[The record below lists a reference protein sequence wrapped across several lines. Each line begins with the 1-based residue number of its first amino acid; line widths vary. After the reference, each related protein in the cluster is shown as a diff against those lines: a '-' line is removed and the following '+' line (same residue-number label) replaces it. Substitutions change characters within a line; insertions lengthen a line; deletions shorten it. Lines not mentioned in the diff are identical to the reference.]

1 MILSGNT
8 DRVGTTPSTQALVS
22 VVVPVFNG
30 ESHLHE
36 LIESIQAQTHRNLE
50 IIFTEGGG
58 NDSSQ
63 GVITEYAEKDSRIQ
77 MILTQER
84 ITAAENW
91 TKATRAATADYV
103 KLICQDDLLTPDSI
117 EKQLQDLTNFPN
129 AVMAISQRDVIDRN
143 SRVLYAKR
151 GLTGLRG
158 KEIDGSRVV
167 HVCYLQGT
175 NVIGEPLAVLFR
187 REPLLV
193 AMPWTDHNPLML
205 DLNTYQKVAP
215 LGTVVTRHESLGAFR
230 VSASSWSTRL
240 AKLQLEQTKQWQHAY
255 AQESHPTT
263 ARRVRA
269 AAGRHLQVNLRRAA
283 YGVLKAKGTM

>member
-1 MILSGNT
+1 MILPGNT
-8 DRVGTTPSTQALVS
+8 ERVGTTPDSQALVS

-30 ESHLHE
+30 ENHLRE
-36 LIESIQAQTHRNLE
+36 LIESILAQSHKNLE

-58 NDSSQ
+58 DDSGQ
-63 GVITEYAEKDSRIQ
+63 GIITEYAEKDPRIQ
-77 MILTQER
+77 LMLTQER

-91 TKATRAATADYV
+91 TKATQAASADYI

-117 EKQLQDLTNFPN
+117 EKQLQDLTDFPN
-129 AVMAISQRDVIDRN
+129 AVMAISQRDVVDRN
-143 SRVLYAKR
+143 SKVLYAKR
-151 GLTGLRG
+151 GLTGLKG

-167 HVCYLQGT
+167 HTCYLQGT

-187 REPLLV
+187 REPLLA

-205 DLNTYQKVAP
+205 DLNTYQKIAP
-215 LGTVVTRHESLGAFR
+215 MGTVVTRHESLGAFR
-230 VSASSWSTRL
+230 VSTSSWSTRL
-240 AKLQLEQTKQWQHAY
+240 AKLQLEHTKQWQQAY
-255 AQESHPTT
+255 AQESQATP

-283 YGVLKAKGTM
+283 YRILKAKGTM

>member
-1 MILSGNT
+1 M
-8 DRVGTTPSTQALVS
+8 GTTPGTQALVS

-30 ESHLHE
+30 ENHLRE
-36 LIESIQAQTHRNLE
+36 LIESIQSQTHKNLE

-58 NDSSQ
+58 NDSSL
-63 GVITEYAEKDSRIQ
+63 GIITEYAEKDPRIQ
-77 MILTQER
+77 LILTQER
-84 ITAAENW
+84 MTAAEHW
-91 TKATRAATADYV
+91 TKATQAASADYI

-117 EKQLQDLTNFPN
+117 EKQLQDLTNFPH
-129 AVMAISQRDVIDRN
+129 AVMAISQRDVVDRN
-143 SRVLYAKR
+143 SKVLYAKR
-151 GLTGLRG
+151 GLTGLKG

-167 HVCYLQGT
+167 HTCYLQGT

-187 REPLLV
+187 RKPLIA

-230 VSASSWSTRL
+230 VSTSSWSTRL

-255 AQESHPTT
+255 AEESHPTH
-263 ARRVRA
+263 ALRIRA
-269 AAGRHLQVNLRRAA
+269 AFGCHLQVNLRRAA
-283 YGVLKAKGTM
+283 YLILKTKGTM

>member
-1 MILSGNT
+1 MILPGNT
-8 DRVGTTPSTQALVS
+8 ERVGTTPDSQALVS

-30 ESHLHE
+30 ENHLRE
-36 LIESIQAQTHRNLE
+36 LIESILAQTHKNLE

-58 NDSSQ
+58 DDSGQ
-63 GVITEYAEKDSRIQ
+63 GIITEYAEKDPRIQ
-77 MILTQER
+77 LILTQER

-91 TKATRAATADYV
+91 TKATQAASADYI

-117 EKQLQDLTNFPN
+117 EKQLQDLTDFPN
-129 AVMAISQRDVIDRN
+129 AVMAISQRDVVDRN
-143 SRVLYAKR
+143 SKVLYAKR
-151 GLTGLRG
+151 GLTGLKG

-167 HVCYLQGT
+167 HTCYLQGT

-187 REPLLV
+187 REPLLA

-240 AKLQLEQTKQWQHAY
+240 AKLQLEHTKQWQHAY

-263 ARRVRA
+263 ALQARA
-269 AAGRHLQVNLRRAA
+269 VAGRHLQVNLRRAA
-283 YGVLKAKGTM
+283 YRILKTKGTM